1 MIITIVVACSI
12 VIAHVY
18 YSYYFAKRVELAVKK
33 RLTKKLFALQNP
45 QDRKSLLRVLTN
57 NAQIF
62 SYLVIFVGLGG
73 EFAVEI
79 TKITE
84 NKHYQNN
91 IENIKKINELSG
103 MYLTS
108 GKGITDYSEHKC
120 EVIVNTTFNVEGK
133 FIGSRGL
140 SGFICQRTGSG
151 KNQIQ
156 KEIKECISEFNKRLK
171 K

>member
-62 SYLVIFVGLGG
+62 SYLVIFVPNQVYYALLDTLLVFILVK
-73 EFAVEI
+73 EA
-79 TKITE
+79 
-84 NKHYQNN
+84 
-91 IENIKKINELSG
+91 
-103 MYLTS
+103 
-108 GKGITDYSEHKC
+108 SEKAPSL
-120 EVIVNTTFNVEGK
+120 V
-133 FIGSRGL
+133 
-140 SGFICQRTGSG
+140 
-151 KNQIQ
+151 
-156 KEIKECISEFNKRLK
+156 
-171 K
+171 